1 MDDNACVFILLI
13 TKQINTEKQLNG
25 VKHCVR
31 RQITFLNLQQSF
43 CDSVHLVYYEYNKK
57 NREVF
62 TITSPDADYYDIF
75 IIFVV

>member
-57 NREVF
+57 IVKYLPSHRQTL
-62 TITSPDADYYDIF
+62 TIMTFSLYS
-75 IIFVV
+75 